1 MADIFDN
8 KYVRFQRGT
17 QEAYNALKDAGR
29 LDDNT
34 LYFIYQDNGM
44 GTLYMGSRIIGGGS
58 ATGFNLNDLADV
70 IVENAKTNSFLVKND
85 EGNWTAKTL
94 QDVVTLIAANIGDL
108 VAAAPAQVF
117 QVIAENDETDLEAID
132 KVASNLVA
140 GDSAIVK
147 RLIAQNKYQY
157 TAYVYNGSN
166 WTPMDGNYSALNV
179 VTNED
184 IQVTTAVGELAK
196 DTTVVAGT
204 TVADLLVQI
213 LSKSK
218 DPTKVDPS
226 ISSFN
231 VTNNGSGTSFEA
243 GTTIIPKWTSTFN
256 KGSYSYKS
264 TASTENIIPT
274 SDNGVTVNSWS
285 VTKDD
290 IEIGT
295 AANGTGE
302 SFVLGDNTVNFKIIA
317 NHSAGNYALTNL
329 NKLPEN
335 EVRITENS
343 VTKTST
349 ITSYRKGFAGGI
361 VNKNTEINSD
371 IVREL
376 GYKVNN
382 KPSSSVPFLF
392 NANVGDAKLIFAYPK
407 TWGSAVPKF
416 EYFTMAWESF
426 NGFIET
432 DSIQVADARGGE
444 NGMKEYLVYTY
455 TPATPFEATTQF
467 RVLF

>member
-34 LYFIYQDNGM
+34 LYFIYQDNGT
-44 GTLYMGSRIIGGGS
+44 GTLYMGSRIIGGGN

-117 QVIAENDETDLEAID
+117 QVTAENDETDLEAID
-132 KVASNLVA
+132 KVASNLAA

-157 TAYVYNGSN
+157 TAYVYDGSN

-218 DPTKVDPS
+218 NPTKVDPS
-226 ISSFN
+226 ISSFS

-264 TASTENIIPT
+264 TASTDTIVPT
-274 SDNGVTVNSWS
+274 SDNGVIVNSWS
-285 VTKDD
+285 VTKDG

-295 AANGTGE
+295 TGNGTGE
-302 SFVLGDNTVNFKIIA
+302 AFVLEDSTVNFKITA
-317 NHSAGNYALTNL
+317 DHSAGNYALTNL
-329 NKLPEN
+329 NKLPEE
-335 EVRITENS
+335 EVRIAANS

-361 VNKNTEINSD
+361 VENADINSNV
-371 IVREL
+371 IRGLE
-376 GYKVNN
+376 YKVNS
-382 KPSSSVPFLF
+382 KPSTSVPFTF
-392 NANVGDAKLIFAYPK
+392 NANIGDTKLIFAYPK

-416 EYFTMAWESF
+416 EYFTMNWESF
-426 NGFIET
+426 NGFVEV
-432 DSIQVADARGGE
+432 DSVEVADARGEE
-444 NGMKEYLVYTY
+444 NGMKEYLVYIY
-455 TPATPFEATTQF
+455 TPATTFEATTQF
-467 RVLF
+467 RVSF